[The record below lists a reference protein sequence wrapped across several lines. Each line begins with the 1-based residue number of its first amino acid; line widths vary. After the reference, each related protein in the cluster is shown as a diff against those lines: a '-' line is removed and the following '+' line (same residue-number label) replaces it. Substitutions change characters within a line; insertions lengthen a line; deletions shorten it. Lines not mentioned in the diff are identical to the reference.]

1 MSQKTALSFKN
12 LNQNS
17 SSNSSASP
25 FWSKPQTKKSKAK
38 SIFKMIWK
46 WFKILLFAFF
56 MLMGLW
62 GCFQSMGDNT
72 VATVVN
78 IGSGLEFGFD
88 FGKTGNWLYD
98 LSAGGLYT
106 QFHSFSSWSLDYGPF
121 YAFFVWPG
129 CWLVIN
135 LMWACNSWVGGLN
148 AFLAI
153 FILLLIIR
161 TFSILV
167 SLRST
172 LQNEKMSEVQG
183 KISEINAKYKGVTD
197 QAGKQKK
204 QQEIMDIYK
213 KNNVKPFA
221 AFEQMFITLPIFLII
236 YRVVTIVRP
245 LKSTILFGIWNFA
258 YTPMSQIFGNF
269 ANGGWVYLFFILLVI
284 PVQFLSMKLPQM
296 WARKRNRNAS
306 TVSNKG
312 GKQMKKMNM
321 TQNIF
326 AGVMALIVVFSATG
340 VGVYWFLNALFA
352 IAQSYI
358 MHRVILHSRKK
369 NSSLEAKL
377 DRLILE

>member
-12 LNQNS
+12 FNQNS
-17 SSNSSASP
+17 SSINTASP
-25 FWSKPQTKKSKAK
+25 FWSKPQTKKNKAK
-38 SIFKMIWK
+38 NIFKGIWK
-46 WFKILLFAFF
+46 WFKMLLFAFF

-62 GCFQSMGDNT
+62 GCFQTMADNT
-72 VATVVN
+72 VATDVN

-88 FGKTGNWLYD
+88 FGHTGNWLYD

-106 QFHSFSSWSLDYGPF
+106 QFHSFSTWTLDYGPF

-129 CWLVIN
+129 SWLVLN
-135 LMWACNSWVGGLN
+135 LMWACHTWIGGLN
-148 AFLAI
+148 ALLGI

-197 QAGKQKK
+197 QVGKQKK

-245 LKSTILFGIWNFA
+245 LKSTILFGIWNFS
-258 YTPMSQIFGNF
+258 YTPMSQIFGSF
-269 ANGGWVYLFFILLVI
+269 VNGGWVYLFFVLLVI
-284 PVQFLSMKLPQM
+284 PVQFLSMKLPQR

-326 AGVMALIVVFSATG
+326 AGVMSLIVVFSATG

-369 NSSLEAKL
+369 NSSLESKL
-377 DRLILE
+377 DSLILE